1 MSAEDDVAMVVALA
15 CLTEDR
21 TNQEQLALLRVAR
34 KADNEAN
41 KNVVGN
47 HRMWGIY
54 AGSTRATRQLPES
67 RLEEL
72 VDKSR
77 AVSDFPGD
85 KQRPVALPK
94 QKGRG
99 R

>member
-1 MSAEDDVAMVVALA
+1 MSAEDDIAMVVQLA

-47 HRMWGIY
+47 HRMWGQR
-54 AGSTRATRQLPES
+54 AGSTRAERQIPES

-77 AVSDFPGD
+77 CVSDCKED
-85 KQRPVALPK
+85 KQRHVALPK

>member
-1 MSAEDDVAMVVALA
+1 MSLHEDLAAVIGLA

-34 KADNEAN
+34 KADNDAN
-41 KNVVGN
+41 KNTVCN
-47 HRMWGIY
+47 ARMWGIH
-54 AGSTRATRQLPES
+54 AGSKIAERQLPES

-77 AVSDFPGD
+77 CVSDHPGD
-85 KQRPVALPK
+85 KQRYVKLPT

>member
-1 MSAEDDVAMVVALA
+1 MSVHEDMAMVIQLA

-34 KADNEAN
+34 KADNDAN
-41 KNVVGN
+41 KNVTGN
-47 HRMWGIY
+47 DRMWGMH
-54 AGSTRATRQLPES
+54 AGSTRAERQLPES

-77 AVSDFPGD
+77 CVSDHPAD
-85 KQRPVALPK
+85 KQRHVALPK

>member
-1 MSAEDDVAMVVALA
+1 MSVHDDIALVVQLA

-21 TNQEQLALLRVAR
+21 TNQEQLALLRIAR
-34 KADNEAN
+34 KADNDAN
-41 KNVVGN
+41 KNTVGN
-47 HRMWGIY
+47 HRMWGIG
-54 AGSTRATRQLPES
+54 AGSKRAERQIPES

-77 AVSDFPGD
+77 CVSDCKED
-85 KQRPVALPK
+85 KQRVVALPK